1 MAVDTT
7 LIKGAYEANRPI
19 QRFEGNIATAA
30 AGSISSALNT
40 YVINEKKKA
49 DKADAEFLTNIA
61 NAKLDP
67 TNSNNLINATAEQ
80 RQAYI
85 DADSLID
92 KQKILNDINSIAI
105 DLGGIEDIIEDLQEG
120 DIEISN
126 TFTHTEEGKDFANAI
141 SDPNRIEI
149 VDGKAGITI
158 NGEFMDVNAIND
170 YVKSKSMDTSF
181 SEVMKAVEFGQQE
194 DRKDYGDDYEFDR
207 AYVRSQI
214 RADITKNSNARSLF
228 EDNLYGNR
236 NFKADLI
243 EALGNQTYGNLGI
256 TEDMLSES
264 DVNVSDG
271 LDEQEIK
278 NITEYLMNDEFTLR
292 DMLTEYYT
300 DLIEDQF
307 APISSSFQQRVDAE
321 ASSQKSEDSSGDI
334 TGVSVDSDGV
344 YVPEQKPKVS
354 ALTETDSFNSMLKQ
368 RGFKNANDKDI
379 LEYFKDMKG
388 RLSTEIYNASNF
400 SQWLKNNDK
409 PRLELNY

>member
-7 LIKGAYEANRPI
+7 LIRGAYEANRPI
-19 QRFEGNIATAA
+19 QRFEGDIASAA

-49 DKADAEFLTNIA
+49 DKADSDFLTNIA

-85 DADSLID
+85 DADSLIE
-92 KQKILNDINSIAI
+92 KQKILNNINSIAG

-120 DIEISN
+120 DVQISN

-181 SEVMKAVEFGQQE
+181 SEVMKAVEIGQQE

-207 AYVRSQI
+207 TYVRSQI
-214 RADITKNSNARSLF
+214 RADITKNSNTRSLF
-228 EDNLYGNR
+228 EDNLYGDR

-307 APISSSFQQRVDAE
+307 APISSSFQRMIDMEGTMQDPEVT
-321 ASSQKSEDSSGDI
+321 GI
-334 TGVSVDSDGV
+334 TGNVEESD
-344 YVPEQKPKVS
+344 
-354 ALTETDSFNSMLKQ
+354 D
-368 RGFKNANDKDI
+368 DI
-379 LEYFKDMKG
+379 
-388 RLSTEIYNASNF
+388 EI
-400 SQWLKNNDK
+400 
-409 PRLELNY
+409 